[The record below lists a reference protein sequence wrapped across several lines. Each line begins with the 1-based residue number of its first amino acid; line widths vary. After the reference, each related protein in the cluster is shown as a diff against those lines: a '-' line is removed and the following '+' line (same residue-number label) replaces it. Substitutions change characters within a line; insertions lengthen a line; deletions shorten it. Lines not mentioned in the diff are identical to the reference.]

1 MRSGYH
7 QVRKLPEDEHKTT
20 FKTYHGHWE
29 LKVMPFGLT
38 NAPATFQQIMNTIF
52 APVLRKFVLVFVD
65 DILVYSP
72 TLEEH
77 IEHLQHVFTI
87 LGQNQLLLK
96 HSKCSF
102 AKKSLEYLGH
112 IISAEGVS
120 TDPAKIQAVTS
131 GIFGPLGIL

>member
-1 MRSGYH
+1 
-7 QVRKLPEDEHKTT
+7 
-20 FKTYHGHWE
+20 
-29 LKVMPFGLT
+29 MPFGRT

-87 LGQNQLLLK
+87 LGQNQFLLK

-120 TDPAKIQAVTS
+120 IDPAKIQAVTS
-131 GIFGPLGIL
+131 GIFGPLGILSKIHPTLWHYQQATDRLVEEK